1 MNLTTRAV
9 VIKTQDYREN
19 DKLVWL
25 FTEKVGK
32 VTAIARGAKRNK
44 SKFLSLTLPF
54 CYSEMFLY
62 RGKNLY
68 TINEGQIIESFQDLL
83 GNLESITYASY
94 LCELVYIAMQEEE
107 SNRELFKD
115 FVAAFYFMKNNA
127 LDFELLSRTFEL
139 RILKSTGFGL
149 NLNNCC
155 ICKKRINSSDYVSLK
170 YYGGVCPD
178 CERINGVKI
187 SYSAY
192 NILKFLNNV
201 PMDKIGRVNAS
212 QKDKNEIYRVLS
224 EIISQCYERKPKSLE
239 TLKYIKGSENNE

>member
-9 VIKTQDYREN
+9 VIKTQDYGEN
-19 DKLVWL
+19 DRIVWL

-54 CYSEMFLY
+54 CYSEMLLY
-62 RGKNLY
+62 KGRNLY
-68 TINEGQIIESFQDLL
+68 TISEGQLIESFQDLL

-94 LCELVYIAMQEEE
+94 LCELIYIAMQEEE
-107 SNRELFKD
+107 SNRDLFKN
-115 FVAAFYFMKNNA
+115 FITAFYFMKSNA
-127 LDFELLSRTFEL
+127 LDYELLSRAFEL
-139 RILKSTGFGL
+139 RLLRNTGYKL
-149 NLNNCC
+149 NLEQCC
-155 ICKKRINSSDYVSLK
+155 ICKKRMASSDYISLK
-170 YYGGVCPD
+170 YFGGVCSE
-178 CERINGVKI
+178 CERINGIRI

-192 NILKFLNNV
+192 NILKFLDNAS
-201 PMDKIGRVNAS
+201 MDKIGRISVS
-212 QKDKNEIYRVLS
+212 QKDKNEIYRVLT